1 MRQNAILLLTLS
13 ALILGA
19 YIFEELG
26 GRQQTAEEEKRTNLF
41 DMKKYGDVK
50 SFKSPEA
57 EIVVLA
63 GGASHTLKHNW
74 PVDPTKLQK
83 FFEVLTGIRA
93 KRILS
98 DDEVKQIDR
107 KTMFPTDEALMT
119 FRFEK
124 GEVGFRLGKKLDT
137 EQSFYLEVIQENE
150 KNVVIA
156 HDTGK
161 VTTIYNQEEAWR
173 DDTKYKRFLTLFYLK
188 DSWFHDLSIFP
199 IEERQKIHKI
209 VELELDNFRN
219 KKFKLLFHGGATR
232 PAPIADIGVDTLA
245 FDLFMNKLIKS
256 KFEEVLFEAKE
267 DDLDDLK
274 STVTMTL
281 EDGQRKVVALYGKFK
296 GNEGY
301 FVRTDKN
308 IFKISKE
315 ASSPFFENVQR
326 FWNRKPAD
334 KRQLL
339 KESRVSS
346 ITFPRGKRVDFQ
358 LINDKG
364 FQAKTVTPGL
374 ELDNREML
382 KLIEFLSK
390 DADYVSH
397 GNADEEEGI
406 SQLLLNLELAGERI
420 SLVRKKTELIVT
432 KVQKKL
438 KYHYKN
444 TYNLPFAFE
453 MHKLLVGNKGKNN

>member
-26 GRQQTAEEEKRTNLF
+26 GRKQTAEEEKRTNLF
-41 DMKKYGDVK
+41 DMKKYGEVK

-57 EIVVLA
+57 EIKILA
-63 GGASHTLKHNW
+63 GGASHAVKHNW
-74 PVDPTKLQK
+74 PVDPVKLQK

-98 DDEVKQIDR
+98 DEEVKNIDR
-107 KTMFPTDEALMT
+107 KTMFPTEVAVMT
-119 FRFEK
+119 FTFEN

-137 EQSFYLEVIQENE
+137 DQSFYLEVIQGN
-150 KNVVIA
+150 KKDIVIA

-188 DSWFHDLSIFP
+188 DSWFYDLSIFQV
-199 IEERQKIHKI
+199 EDKIKIQKI

-232 PAPIADIGVDTLA
+232 PAPIADIGVNSQA
-245 FDLFMNKLIKS
+245 FDVFMNKLLKIKA
-256 KFEEVLFEAKE
+256 EEILFDTKEAN
-267 DDLDDLK
+267 LDDLK
-274 STVTMTL
+274 STLNMTL
-281 EDGQRKVVALYGKFK
+281 EDGQRKALALYGKYQGK
-296 GNEGY
+296 EGY
-301 FVRTDKN
+301 FLRYKDN
-308 IFKISKE
+308 IFKLTKDTS
-315 ASSPFFENVQR
+315 ALFFENVQK

-334 KRQLL
+334 KNIILND
-339 KESRVSS
+339 SGISS
-346 ITFPRGKRVDFQ
+346 ITFPRGKKVDFK
-358 LINDKG
+358 LINNKG
-364 FQAKTVTPGL
+364 FQAKTITPGV

-382 KLIEFLSK
+382 KLIDFLSK
-390 DADYVSH
+390 DADYVSEDN
-397 GNADEEEGI
+397 GAQEEGI
-406 SQLLLNLELAGERI
+406 SQLILNLDLAGEKI
-420 SLVRKKTELIVT
+420 SLIRKKTELIVS
-432 KVQKKL
+432 KAQKKL

-453 MHKLLVGNKGKNN
+453 MHKLLVGHKE